1 MELALQPSDW
11 KVVCGRFPED
21 ITVVPLPAISSY
33 LIVRRG
39 ASVSAV
45 SSWDQYPLEY
55 QQSLLLLVVRLS
67 YWFLWTS
74 VFYLTGPR
82 QLIFSYTCQV
92 ISKME
97 ALATSAVV
105 SSIVQLLSNG
115 AKIYNL
121 VDESLT
127 KNATVEQ
134 ITKDLLPL
142 NDSLKRSLQYAGNPS
157 WLIEDDAAL

>member
-1 MELALQPSDW
+1 
-11 KVVCGRFPED
+11 
-21 ITVVPLPAISSY
+21 
-33 LIVRRG
+33 
-39 ASVSAV
+39 
-45 SSWDQYPLEY
+45 
-55 QQSLLLLVVRLS
+55 
-67 YWFLWTS
+67 
-74 VFYLTGPR
+74 
-82 QLIFSYTCQV
+82 
-92 ISKME
+92 ME

-157 WLIEDDAAL
+157 